1 MTLTAN
7 YAHPLRTI
15 GQDLEALHVD
25 SFEMERE
32 GDDYLIRSTVEV
44 PPPEDPLP
52 ETNKEQNLRSVLRK
66 MLGRSFEPKEP
77 PPPPPAPVDIE
88 LRYTP
93 KDIERLERE
102 GQDRRRDPH
111 RIPDTYSLPQILRA
125 VGTYVSRKGARLCSI
140 SMQNQSL
147 TIQYETGGSSRNT
160 EVLTVSSMYD
170 FCVHMYMH
178 RTDR

>member
-1 MTLTAN
+1 MTLNAN

-15 GQDLEALHVD
+15 GQDLEALRVD

-32 GDDYLIRSTVEV
+32 GDDYLIWSKVEL
-44 PPPEDPLP
+44 PPLENPASDV
-52 ETNKEQNLRSVLRK
+52 NKERSLRSMWRR
-66 MLGRSFEPKEP
+66 MLGLPSELNEP
-77 PPPPPAPVDIE
+77 PPPIPAPVDLE

-93 KDIERLERE
+93 EDIERLERE
-102 GQDRRRDPH
+102 GQHKRRDPH
-111 RIPDTYSLPQILRA
+111 KMPDTYSLSQILRA

-140 SMQNQSL
+140 SMQNHSL
-147 TIQYETGGSSRNT
+147 NVQYETSGGSRNT

>member
-15 GQDLEALHVD
+15 GQDLEALRVE
-25 SFEMERE
+25 SFEMERQ
-32 GDDYLIRSTVEV
+32 GDDYLIRSKVEV

-52 ETNKEQNLRSVLRK
+52 ESSKEKNLRSVLRK
-66 MLGRSFEPKEP
+66 MLGRSVEPKEP
-77 PPPPPAPVDIE
+77 PPSPPAPVDLE

-93 KDIERLERE
+93 QDIERLERE
-102 GQDRRRDPH
+102 GRDRRRDPH

-125 VGTYVSRKGARLCSI
+125 VGTYISRKGARLYGI

-147 TIQYETGGSSRNT
+147 TIQYEIGGGGKNT